1 MTDNDAAQQG
11 GRNGAQSVPDPEVDA
26 KPRRRTFSAE
36 YKLELLKKV
45 DACSSEAEVG
55 AILRREGLYSSHLK
69 TWRDQRDMGALRELG
84 RRRGRRSKRQDDKEV
99 ERVQRENARLEREN
113 AQLRQIVAI
122 QKKASELFGIALA
135 SAEVSERS

>member
-1 MTDNDAAQQG
+1 MTDRDAERQDG
-11 GRNGAQSVPDPEVDA
+11 NKRTQSGPDPEVDA

-36 YKLELLKKV
+36 YKLEVLKEV
-45 DACSSEAEVG
+45 DACSSEGEVG

-84 RRRGRRSKRQDDKEV
+84 RRRGPRSKRQDKEV
-99 ERVQRENARLEREN
+99 ERAQRELARLEREN

-122 QKKASELFGIALA
+122 QKKASELLGIALA
-135 SAEVSERS
+135 SAEIGERS